1 MKLKIFSLLVILG
14 VMSVTP
20 MIYMGKFDPVSTIN
34 SVMSG
39 DIEMP
44 AGIEKIKAST
54 VSSINK
60 VAPAEKVQVY
70 KWRDENGVMQFS
82 NTPPQTGS
90 AQSVQVDP
98 NKNIIDAV
106 KVPVKEE
113 QKSASSTPVTAPSPY
128 SVSGMKQ
135 VMDDAKGVEEM
146 LQKRHE
152 DQQKMLGNI

>member
-20 MIYMGKFDPVSTIN
+20 MIYMGKFDPVATIN

-39 DIEMP
+39 ELP
-44 AGIEKIKAST
+44 GIEKIKATT
-54 VSSINK
+54 VGSINK
-60 VAPAEKVQVY
+60 VAPAAKVQVY

-82 NTPPQTGS
+82 NTPPQAGM
-90 AQSVQVDP
+90 AQSVELDP
-98 NKNIIDAV
+98 NRNVIDAV

-113 QKSASSTPVTAPSPY
+113 AETETAAPVKAPSPY

-152 DQQKMLGNI
+152 EQQKRLGNI